1 MAEES
6 EKDLMSRPEPI
17 NVPSVEDNGAP
28 SSGVKK
34 MPAVTETTPPMES
47 KPTDSHALALE
58 DHEEKG
64 ASQEIHNEPEVKD
77 LGWDEKPEHVP
88 QPLVGG
94 IPNEELWVLVRRFN
108 HVPFLSLVFA
118 Y

>member
-1 MAEES
+1 MTEEP
-6 EKDLMSRPEPI
+6 EKNLMSRPEPI
-17 NVPSVEDNGAP
+17 SVPPVEDNGAP

-34 MPAVTETTPPMES
+34 MPAVTVSTPPMES
-47 KPTDSHALALE
+47 RPTDSHALALE

-64 ASQEIHNEPEVKD
+64 AAQEIHNEPEVKD

-94 IPNEELWVLVRRFN
+94 LPNEELWVLVRRFN
-108 HVPFLSLVFA
+108 QVPLLPVV